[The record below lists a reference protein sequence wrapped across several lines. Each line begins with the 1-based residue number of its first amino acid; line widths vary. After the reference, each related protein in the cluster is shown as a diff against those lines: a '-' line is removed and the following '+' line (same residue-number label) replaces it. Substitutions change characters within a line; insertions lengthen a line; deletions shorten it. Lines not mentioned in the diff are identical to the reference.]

1 MQDAQRSEAHFERT
15 NAARDAFMG
24 IGVVDDP
31 YPRYHELRAQCPVHD
46 GTLSARFGFTGADGA
61 LYPDRRHHTVVAY
74 EQVEAVLKDTDTFSS
89 AWYDP
94 QLIPSVGRS
103 ILHMDPPEHQRH
115 RLVVQP
121 AFSQQEMRWWET
133 EYVRPA
139 CAEHIDRFAE
149 RGRGELYRE
158 FCVKLPIHVIS
169 LALGLPTEDL
179 PWFHANAVKLTTGG
193 TSPADAAAAVE
204 VIENVL
210 RPLVAER
217 RARPARDLISVIA
230 NARVR
235 DEHGAEQELTD
246 DEILT
251 FCKLLL
257 PAGANTTYRSLGLLL
272 TTLYRNPE
280 QLERVRADR
289 SLIPA
294 AVEELVRLEHS
305 TSVVGRV
312 CTRDTSLAGHEI
324 AAGDVV
330 LLSLAAANHDPAR
343 FADPETFDP
352 QRRPLP
358 NIAFGWG
365 RHRCLGVH
373 LARME
378 LVTALDV
385 LLDRLPNLRPDPSV
399 EPATISG
406 LMFRAPSHV
415 WSVWDTT
422 TERSFR

>member
-1 MQDAQRSEAHFERT
+1 MTANESSEELFEKT
-15 NAARDAFMG
+15 NAVRDAFMG

-31 YPRYHELRAQCPVHD
+31 YPRYHELQAQCPVHA
-46 GTLSARFGFTGADGA
+46 GTLSERFGFTGADGA
-61 LYPDRRHHTVVAY
+61 LYPDRRHHSVVTY
-74 EQVEAVLKDTDTFSS
+74 EAVEAVLKDTDTFSS
-89 AWYDP
+89 SWYDP

-121 AFSQQEMRWWET
+121 AFSQQEMRWWQS

-139 CAEHIDRFAE
+139 CDVYIDRFAAS
-149 RGRGELYRE
+149 GRAELYRE
-158 FCVKLPIHVIS
+158 FCVKLPIHVIA
-169 LALGLPTEDL
+169 LALGLPIEDL
-179 PWFHANAVKLTTGG
+179 AWFHANAVKLTTGG
-193 TSPADAAAAVE
+193 TSPEDAKVAVQ
-204 VIENVL
+204 VIEDTL

-217 RARPARDLISVIA
+217 RRTPGRDLISVIA
-230 NARVR
+230 NAKVR
-235 DEHGAEQELTD
+235 DDDGVEHELSD

-272 TTLYRNPE
+272 TTLYRNPAE
-280 QLERVRADR
+280 LERVRADR
-289 SLIPA
+289 GLIPA

-305 TSVVGRV
+305 TSLVGRV
-312 CTRDTSLAGHEI
+312 CTRDTRIGDHEI

-330 LLSLAAANHDPAR
+330 LLSLAAANHDAAR
-343 FADPETFDP
+343 FARPDVFDP
-352 QRRPLP
+352 SRKPVP

-378 LVTALDV
+378 LVCALDA

-399 EPATISG
+399 EPASISG

-415 WSVWDTT
+415 WSVWDPA
-422 TERSFR
+422 